1 MYELQHILL
10 IDSFLSYITATSPII
25 RTTTNINGAINMSA
39 TTPTL
44 TPNEAL
50 ILQQVHED
58 GEDDLSTVALQL
70 GMSRSYVA
78 SVVAHLKSKGL
89 VVVNTNLDDLWIHLT
104 TRGRQLVNYMWP
116 ETRSVMA

>member
-1 MYELQHILL
+1 MQV
-10 IDSFLSYITATSPII
+10 
-25 RTTTNINGAINMSA
+25 

-70 GMSRSYVA
+70 GMSRNYVA

-89 VVVNTNLDDLWIHLT
+89 VIVQTNFDDLWIRLT
-104 TRGRQLVNYMWP
+104 SRGSQLVNYMWP
-116 ETRSVMA
+116 ETRGVLA